1 MTKNKQLAQFLAQLN
16 NEPAHHIGYC
26 GEDVEE
32 IEQTLREDFMES
44 AFAITYDNERI
55 VAAIGLDIDGTS
67 AEVWGPFMQCR
78 EQVPLLVNM
87 WSQLLEKHSTIHTFQ
102 FFINEENKVA
112 TEFIKAIGAQQTG
125 WHSVLRWQQQEQ
137 PEMIHF
143 NLYEPKFYESFA
155 VLHNEAF
162 PNTYYDAK
170 TIVQRLNDTHELLL
184 LINEEEQLQGYAYIE
199 VDALHQWAVIEYIAI
214 APAFRRQGLGTKLL
228 AMALTRISATHQ
240 IQEVQ
245 LTVSTANEGALHL
258 YRAAGFIIKHELVSY
273 QLQK

>member
-1 MTKNKQLAQFLAQLN
+1 MTKNKQLAQFLALLN

-32 IEQTLREDFMES
+32 IEQTLREDFTES
-44 AFAITYDNERI
+44 AFAIAYDNERI

-137 PEMIHF
+137 PEMIPF
-143 NLYEPKFYESFA
+143 TLYEPKFYEMFA

-184 LINEEEQLQGYAYIE
+184 LINEEGQLQGYAYIE
-199 VDALHQWAVIEYIAI
+199 VDVLHQWAAIEYIAI

-228 AMALTRISATHQ
+228 AIALTRISATHQ

-258 YRAAGFIIKHELVSY
+258 YRAAGFIVKHELVSY
-273 QLQK
+273 QLKK